1 MALICPRC
9 ETTDSANFFIS
20 KGQRSSGLVGGV
32 AGPSVVNSFSA
43 DSYMCKICGV
53 PLVNQKDLIAD
64 KRTLLH
70 AQDPQ
75 EKARFDKE
83 KKEAEK
89 WENMSE
95 GDRHNVIVGAM
106 MIGIPIA
113 ALIAYGILNWLTDY

>member
-83 KKEAEK
+83 QEEAPPEPLTPEMK
-89 WENMSE
+89 R
-95 GDRHNVIVGAM
+95 DLTIFFAVILVI
-106 MIGIPIA
+106 IGVV
-113 ALIAYGILNWLTDY
+113 AYLNLGM